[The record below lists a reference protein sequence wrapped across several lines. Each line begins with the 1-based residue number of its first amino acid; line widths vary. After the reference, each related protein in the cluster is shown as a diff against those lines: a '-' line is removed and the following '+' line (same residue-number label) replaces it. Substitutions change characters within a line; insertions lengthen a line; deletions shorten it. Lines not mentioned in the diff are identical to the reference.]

1 VNREFPHVYI
11 YIYNPLASIA
21 IDWKSSSRTLHIIGP
36 PSDPSIHALCCYICI
51 YCIATHVIF
60 TDCIGIIRFFLISY
74 SAVGSFF
81 PPPSNLF
88 ISFNSIKYY
97 FSVPWF
103 LFHII
108 EFNSRS
114 NNITNWSQI
123 NTRNFHFTSQKWQ
136 PENQLVF
143 IEISTKSSFRY
154 VCRFIW

>member
-1 VNREFPHVYI
+1 MNREFPHVYI

-60 TDCIGIIRFFLISY
+60 TDCIGIITLFLISY

-81 PPPSNLF
+81 FSPLKSLYFIQFNKVLF
-88 ISFNSIKYY
+88 LGTVI
-97 FSVPWF
+97 

-123 NTRNFHFTSQKWQ
+123 NTRNYFHQSKMAAGKPTCLYW
-136 PENQLVF
+136 N
-143 IEISTKSSFRY
+143 IY
-154 VCRFIW
+154 